1 MEKQMQINIA
11 FFVMFC
17 LGLIGLLWAGWRQL
31 DRSTRAL
38 RDREEQLRS
47 LINAAPDVI
56 CLKDSEG
63 RWLEANKGYL
73 ELFAFSDLDYQGKA
87 GAVLIDLAD
96 PVYRD
101 AMFTCQANDEKTWY
115 AGKTMRFEE
124 KIISPDGQEKIYD
137 VIKKSIFNKDGTR
150 KGLLV
155 LGRDNSGWKKHEAEL
170 QMLKAAVE
178 QTVEG
183 IVISDHG
190 GTILYVNPAFEQI
203 TGYDLTG
210 IIGENFS
217 ILKSDQHD
225 DRFYAEIWNNINQG
239 KVWQGRILNRKRNGE
254 LFTEEMTISPIRD
267 KFGQI
272 INFVAITQDISE
284 QLQLERE
291 NALLEEQFHHAQ
303 KTESVGRLAGGVAH
317 DFNNILTPILA
328 YSDMALRDD
337 TLSKQ
342 YRDVFLQIIEAG
354 KRARDIV
361 QQLLMFSRKQ
371 MVQVEPM
378 NLNRVLCC
386 FEELLRRTIRENIT
400 MELLLDPRQ
409 PVVMADKGRLEQV
422 IMNLVIN
429 AQDAM
434 PDGGMLLIET
444 RKITVNITRDNFQ
457 GIAPGDY
464 LLLEISDT
472 GVGMDKNTVDSV
484 FEPFFTTKEKEKGT
498 GLGMATVFGIIK
510 QFGGEIRVYSVVGE
524 GTRFA
529 IYLPVVEKA
538 EVAGINE
545 EVVPVS
551 KSYSVSS
558 GRFERLILNVEDDRQ
573 VRALTCHVLKNA
585 GYSVICAENGQ
596 KALELVN
603 NQDRVIDLLVTDV
616 IMPGIN
622 GKELFERLSVIYPN
636 MRVIYLSGYGE
647 EILTDEDT
655 LKEDVTFIQ
664 KPFSVEKLTVAV
676 EKVLGGE
683 G

>member
-1 MEKQMQINIA
+1 
-11 FFVMFC
+11 MFC

-272 INFVAITQDISE
+272 INFVSITQDISE

-545 EVVPVS
+545 GVVPVS
-551 KSYSVSS
+551 KSYSVSA

-573 VRALTCHVLKNA
+573 VRELTCHVLKNA

>member
-1 MEKQMQINIA
+1 
-11 FFVMFC
+11 MFC

-272 INFVAITQDISE
+272 INFVSITQDISE

-551 KSYSVSS
+551 KSYSVSA

-573 VRALTCHVLKNA
+573 VRELTCHVLKNA

>member
-1 MEKQMQINIA
+1 MQINIA

-137 VIKKSIFNKDGTR
+137 VIKKPIFNKDGTR

-272 INFVAITQDISE
+272 INFVSITQDISE

-538 EVAGINE
+538 EVAGISE

-551 KSYSVSS
+551 KSYSVSA

-573 VRALTCHVLKNA
+573 VRELTCHVLKNA

>member
-1 MEKQMQINIA
+1 
-11 FFVMFC
+11 MFC

-538 EVAGINE
+538 EVAGISE

-573 VRALTCHVLKNA
+573 VRELTCHVLKNA

>member
-1 MEKQMQINIA
+1 
-11 FFVMFC
+11 MFC

-47 LINAAPDVI
+47 LINAASDVI

-272 INFVAITQDISE
+272 INFVSITQDISE

-498 GLGMATVFGIIK
+498 GLGMTTVFGIIK

-529 IYLPVVEKA
+529 TYLPVVEKA
-538 EVAGINE
+538 EVAGISE

-551 KSYSVSS
+551 KSYSVSA

-573 VRALTCHVLKNA
+573 VRELTCHVLKNA

>member
-1 MEKQMQINIA
+1 
-11 FFVMFC
+11 MFC

-551 KSYSVSS
+551 KSYSVSA

-573 VRALTCHVLKNA
+573 VRELTCHVLKNA